1 MANPYKKA
9 EQVKKVAPG
18 ARPEPPVIEKKEEV
32 KPVEIPEVIVPVE
45 ETPAPVAPVVKDKPK
60 ARGKRKKSV
69 PGKIEQKEEK
79 KTFGFYLPV
88 AMVNELEEIAT
99 DNNINISTLVKAIL
113 QDYLDGDE

>member
-18 ARPEPPVIEKKEEV
+18 ARHEQPVIEKKEEV
-32 KPVEIPEVIVPVE
+32 KPVEVPEVIVPVE
-45 ETPAPVAPVVKDKPK
+45 EPAPVAPVVKEKPK
-60 ARGKRKKSV
+60 ERGKRKKSV

-88 AMVNELEEIAT
+88 PMVNELEEIAA